1 MNLDDQL
8 LLGFQKG
15 EKQAFEAIFNRFKG
29 PIMSFVMGMVRNQ
42 SLAEDL
48 TQEVFFKA
56 FRAHERYEKK
66 AKFSTWLWSIAR
78 NTCIDHYRKTKNEG
92 QLNLSNFGEDDSS
105 RQFIEETVEAPL
117 SNPESELLNR
127 SEIKDVEDCLGR
139 MKTQYRE
146 ALMLRLFEESSYEE
160 MSQKLDVTVS
170 LVKTHLFRARKMLL
184 DCLNLKASQAE
195 GGSA

>member
-66 AKFSTWLWSIAR
+66 ASLALGCGR
-78 NTCIDHYRKTKNEG
+78 
-92 QLNLSNFGEDDSS
+92 
-105 RQFIEETVEAPL
+105 
-117 SNPESELLNR
+117 LLA
-127 SEIKDVEDCLGR
+127 ILALIITAKLK
-139 MKTQYRE
+139 MK
-146 ALMLRLFEESSYEE
+146 
-160 MSQKLDVTVS
+160 
-170 LVKTHLFRARKMLL
+170 
-184 DCLNLKASQAE
+184 
-195 GGSA
+195 GS